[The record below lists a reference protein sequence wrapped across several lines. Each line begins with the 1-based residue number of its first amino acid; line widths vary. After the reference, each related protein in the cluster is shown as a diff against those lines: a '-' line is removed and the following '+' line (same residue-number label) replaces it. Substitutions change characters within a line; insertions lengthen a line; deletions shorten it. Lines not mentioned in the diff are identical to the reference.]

1 MMKGFFYA
9 SVLCVLLAPVFCWA
23 DATST
28 SMEPSLVLDVSTYS
42 RGESTGSM
50 RIGPISSLENL
61 DVALVCSPVESGG
74 PPTCLLVIVPQTNSA
89 PRDELL
95 AQALGDLPAPPVQ
108 AIQFAGLRIYA
119 FFPSDEQLEIRFFEE
134 DADGNVW
141 PGDWLRLSL
150 TH

>member
-1 MMKGFFYA
+1 MKGLISA
-9 SVLCVLLAPVFCWA
+9 SVLSVLLAPAFCWA

-28 SMEPSLVLDVSTYS
+28 SMEPTLLLDVSTYA
-42 RGESTGSM
+42 RGECTSSM
-50 RIGPISSLENL
+50 QIGPVSSLESL
-61 DVALVCSPVESGG
+61 DVTRICSPEVAGA
-74 PPTCLLVIVPQTNSA
+74 PPTCLLVIVPQANRT

-108 AIQFAGLRIYA
+108 AIRFAGLRIYA

-134 DADGNVW
+134 DAGGNEW

-150 TH
+150 TN

>member
-1 MMKGFFYA
+1 MKGFIYA
-9 SVLCVLLAPVFCWA
+9 SVLCVLLAPVLCWA
-23 DATST
+23 EAAPTSI
-28 SMEPSLVLDVSTYS
+28 EPELMLDVSTYA
-42 RGESTGSM
+42 RGECTSSM
-50 RIGPISSLENL
+50 QIGPISSLESL
-61 DVALVCSPVESGG
+61 DVTLLCSPDVSGG
-74 PPTCLLVIVPQTNSA
+74 PPACLLVIVPQTNSA

-108 AIQFAGLRIYA
+108 AIRFAGLRIYA

-134 DADGNVW
+134 DADGNEW